1 MYSLLAILRKYD
13 YLLEYEEEHLLDKI
27 ITKHI
32 GDFQGLSTELRRI
45 QRDHDFLMRNI
56 PDRMNVGFFQM
67 NIQPVKSQ
75 LLANAKTILKTVM
88 SSMKEELDQ
97 VLQENEV
104 KHNAIIEKLKTE
116 PADI

>member
-75 LLANAKTILKTVM
+75 LLANAKTMLQDLV
-88 SSMKEELDQ
+88 ELLLHGAHHS
-97 VLQENEV
+97 LQHGFRV
-104 KHNAIIEKLKTE
+104 GQKL
-116 PADI
+116 